1 MVFEQISFVALAGQ
15 SHKNIL
21 LEHYKKT

>member
-1 MVFEQISFVALAGQ
+1 VTALAEVTALAGQ